1 MFIYY
6 KGSPLFFLPASSKC
20 TIQLQN
26 QKADL
31 SDIHI
36 LVDGELLCEKGEEHI
51 EYYRIITLKSM
62 NFIKIGHF

>member
-6 KGSPLFFLPASSKC
+6 KGSPLFFLPALSKC

-31 SDIHI
+31 SDIHV
-36 LVDGELLCEKGEEHI
+36 LVDGELK
-51 EYYRIITLKSM
+51 RI
-62 NFIKIGHF
+62 

>member
-1 MFIYY
+1 MLIYY

-31 SDIHI
+31 SDSV
-36 LVDGELLCEKGEEHI
+36 LVDGELLCDKGEENI
-51 EYYRIITLKSM
+51 ENYRIPTLKIT
-62 NFIKIGHF
+62 NFNKIGQF